1 MRVRRRVCNSGGV
14 VDLGDQNANP
24 DSEAMNS
31 RDDPNRIAPKMRK
44 ISINRA
50 EFEFRFAS
58 FAVTLLELE
67 LRPADRRQWR
77 RTGGLPF
84 FYVGPCL
91 NERLVPGTG
100 IEPVR
105 PVKDPGF

>member
-1 MRVRRRVCNSGGV
+1 VE
-14 VDLGDQNANP
+14 LGDQNANP

-50 EFEFRFAS
+50 EFELRFAS

-67 LRPADRRQWR
+67 LRPAD
-77 RTGGLPF
+77 
-84 FYVGPCL
+84 
-91 NERLVPGTG
+91 N
-100 IEPVR
+100 
-105 PVKDPGF
+105 